1 MENNIFGLD
10 FSENNNNNHLYL
22 IGGIIIVIIFL
33 YYFFRNNTSLKS
45 NPYTDKISIKQSLIP
60 NSGRGVFAEKDFK
73 KGEVIEVCPLIT
85 DYKKNFEK
93 SKIKDYTFRS
103 KFKPDQEVIVFGMCS
118 MYNHSDNF
126 NVVHKQDP
134 ENMIYVAK
142 RDIKKGEEL
151 YVNYGKGYWNTR
163 KK

>member
-1 MENNIFGLD
+1 MESNIFGLD
-10 FSENNNNNHLYL
+10 FNENNNNHLYL

-33 YYFFRNNTSLKS
+33 CYFFMNNNSLKNNS
-45 NPYTDKISIKQSLIP
+45 YIDKISIKQSLIP

-73 KGEVIEVCPLIT
+73 QGEVIEVCPLIT

-93 SKIKDYTFRS
+93 SKIKDYTFKS
-103 KFKPDQEVIVFGMCS
+103 KFIPDQEVIVFGMCS

-126 NVVHKQDP
+126 NVGHNQDP
-134 ENMIYVAK
+134 ENMIYKAS

-151 YVNYGKGYWNTR
+151 YVNYGTNYWNSR
-163 KK
+163 K

>member
-1 MENNIFGLD
+1 MDTNNFFSYFDNIF
-10 FSENNNNNHLYL
+10 FIE
-22 IGGIIIVIIFL
+22 IVIILISIFLIFL
-33 YYFFRNNTSLKS
+33 YYST
-45 NPYTDKISIKQSLIP
+45 PYKNLYGNGISMKKSLIP

-73 KGEVIEVCPLIT
+73 KDEVIEICPLIT
-85 DYKKNFEK
+85 DTRKNIVK
-93 SKIKDYTFRS
+93 SKIEDYA
-103 KFKPDQEVIVFGMCS
+103 FKNAFNDNEVVIAFGMCS